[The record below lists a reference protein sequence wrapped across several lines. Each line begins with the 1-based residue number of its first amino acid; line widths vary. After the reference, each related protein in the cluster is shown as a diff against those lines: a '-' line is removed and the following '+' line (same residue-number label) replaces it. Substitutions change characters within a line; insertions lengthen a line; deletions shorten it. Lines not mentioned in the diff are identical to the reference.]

1 MTLVLDIT
9 LSEGVNQYKNQL
21 VQIFSDPTSLNVAI
35 SYDFWSIGIIL
46 DINMIVLVYWKLSC
60 NLLVHFHILNSLV

>member
-1 MTLVLDIT
+1 LVLDIT

-35 SYDFWSIGIIL
+35 SYDFWSIGIII
-46 DINMIVLVYWKLSC
+46 DMNMIVLV
-60 NLLVHFHILNSLV
+60 